1 MLKSLPGYYSALS
14 AVVSSLVWSA
24 PSAAVVSAE
33 ALELPSAE
41 DEAWFRRE
49 ESCSALSVIVLAEVS
64 EDLLPSLPLKLAAA
78 RHTTAIKATVTSTE
92 RKLLIILFCFFLAS
106 CFFGS
111 FFLLFFYQFFPDSF
125 LSTFLIKIYNDPII
139 YYISIEIKQFLRKFN
154 LISL

>member
-1 MLKSLPGYYSALS
+1 MLKSLPGNYSALS

-64 EDLLPSLPLKLAAA
+64 EDLLPSLPLKSNGY
-78 RHTTAIKATVTSTE
+78 KY
-92 RKLLIILFCFFLAS
+92 RKKNVNNSFLFFLCKLFFSVRFFCFSFIN
-106 CFFGS
+106 
-111 FFLLFFYQFFPDSF
+111 FFLTHS
-125 LSTFLIKIYNDPII
+125 
-139 YYISIEIKQFLRKFN
+139 
-154 LISL
+154 